1 MVHQSPIY
9 RTPGLTFLQMWRN
22 TPGAI
27 LRTTSGGPSA
37 WEGRRPRRP
46 SFLQGAFRLTSAV
59 WEGRRPRRPPYFHS
73 AGVCLALGH
82 DGLRPLSR
90 YPPRSAFDRLKGNLP
105 PGVPLV
111 CHERV
116 TIGWFRSRAMLAP
129 KA

>member
-37 WEGRRPRRP
+37 
-46 SFLQGAFRLTSAV
+46 